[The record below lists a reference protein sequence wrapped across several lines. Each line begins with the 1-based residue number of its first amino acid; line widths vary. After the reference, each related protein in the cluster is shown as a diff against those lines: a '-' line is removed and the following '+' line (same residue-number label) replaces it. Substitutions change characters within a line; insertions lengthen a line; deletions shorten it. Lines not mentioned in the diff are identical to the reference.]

1 MAIDLQAI
9 AEMHKTRKE
18 TSENAYDKL
27 EKSLVE
33 AYKQNNL
40 EQKKYTALEGKQ
52 VDSVLGTIN
61 YSSSMEDINN
71 AIRINDEWLVNANNR
86 ETNSKDRKLNNAIH
100 EAKSNAIDRVSQR
113 ANEYSGLNNKV
124 DNLWTELQSLK
135 TSENEE
141 YDFTEISNVLND
153 YKNTGENILSYNSK
167 WVDKEEYKRNVSSIQ
182 DWIRIGKKFQAM
194 DVDPVEMQVFEEK
207 ELITPEQIIQHE
219 AVPEIN
225 IENAGM
231 QFSDI
236 SLALTDMVRMDDFE
250 GINSMLE
257 TIGSTRDLSDEQV
270 ELLTKAKSSISTSE
284 NLFSSIQSTAGT
296 SERINAAGETEE
308 ISGFY
313 YQNPDDPGNPIFM
326 DYTNASQLN
335 RTAYGKAGED
345 VMSFLNTFEGSVIP
359 GIDAFEEIV
368 PAEYKITETERMV
381 GEGIQLDEKY
391 KDQPYYQ
398 MLIDQ
403 AFDEWKLGDDD
414 MAESSMKMAIQYM
427 VEGQRNID
435 SAMRENDKNV
445 ASHYANTVIPAM
457 DDNEYTAMQR
467 AMQNYQDGNMEHFK
481 NEVSRM
487 DPTHQVIVSRM
498 VTQQGTNWDGISN
511 AFHDKGVSI
520 IERKEDEKLA
530 SAFSIVNNINM
541 GLGEGTGTPL
551 AVDPKLVTGNYAIKN
566 PFTTKI
572 QHGHLENA
580 GTRKETIGNIGQN
593 VEKIFK
599 YLNQGIMGGGFSDTP
614 DLHADRLTKGEFTP
628 GTYEWYKA
636 MDAIAAEYLVKGMD
650 GYTRNQATYEETVNQ
665 FAGGSGVFF
674 TNNEEINGYVMLERN
689 LKAYLSLRDLDVAY
703 GTDITDPLGLGK

>member
-236 SLALTDMVRMDDFE
+236 SLALTDMVRMDDFK
-250 GINSMLE
+250 
-257 TIGSTRDLSDEQV
+257 V
-270 ELLTKAKSSISTSE
+270 
-284 NLFSSIQSTAGT
+284 
-296 SERINAAGETEE
+296 
-308 ISGFY
+308 
-313 YQNPDDPGNPIFM
+313 
-326 DYTNASQLN
+326 
-335 RTAYGKAGED
+335 
-345 VMSFLNTFEGSVIP
+345 
-359 GIDAFEEIV
+359 
-368 PAEYKITETERMV
+368 
-381 GEGIQLDEKY
+381 
-391 KDQPYYQ
+391 
-398 MLIDQ
+398 
-403 AFDEWKLGDDD
+403 
-414 MAESSMKMAIQYM
+414 
-427 VEGQRNID
+427 
-435 SAMRENDKNV
+435 
-445 ASHYANTVIPAM
+445 
-457 DDNEYTAMQR
+457 
-467 AMQNYQDGNMEHFK
+467 
-481 NEVSRM
+481 
-487 DPTHQVIVSRM
+487 
-498 VTQQGTNWDGISN
+498 
-511 AFHDKGVSI
+511 
-520 IERKEDEKLA
+520 
-530 SAFSIVNNINM
+530 
-541 GLGEGTGTPL
+541 
-551 AVDPKLVTGNYAIKN
+551 
-566 PFTTKI
+566 
-572 QHGHLENA
+572 
-580 GTRKETIGNIGQN
+580 
-593 VEKIFK
+593 
-599 YLNQGIMGGGFSDTP
+599 
-614 DLHADRLTKGEFTP
+614 
-628 GTYEWYKA
+628 
-636 MDAIAAEYLVKGMD
+636 
-650 GYTRNQATYEETVNQ
+650 
-665 FAGGSGVFF
+665 
-674 TNNEEINGYVMLERN
+674 
-689 LKAYLSLRDLDVAY
+689 
-703 GTDITDPLGLGK
+703 